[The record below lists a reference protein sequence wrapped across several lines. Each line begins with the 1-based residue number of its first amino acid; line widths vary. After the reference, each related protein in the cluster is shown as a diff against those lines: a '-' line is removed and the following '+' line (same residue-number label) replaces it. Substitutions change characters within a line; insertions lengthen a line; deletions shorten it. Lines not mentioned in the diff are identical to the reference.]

1 MMDSKLNITIRPCMY
16 NELQSVISINESTL
30 PENYPIYFYEQIM
43 EKYSDCFL
51 VSELKNSPKSI
62 IGYVMWRVE
71 RGISSFG
78 IQLVKKGHLVSL
90 AVSENYRRMGV
101 AKKLLIESMKKVCN
115 YNVNEFVLEVR
126 VSNFSAVN
134 LYQNVFNFKKIRVIE
149 KYYRDGEDA
158 LYLALKRENVNFI

>member
-1 MMDSKLNITIRPCMY
+1 MY

-51 VSELKNSPKSI
+51 VSELKNSSKSI

-115 YNVNEFVLEVR
+115 YNINEFVLEVR
-126 VSNFSAVN
+126 ASNFTAVN
-134 LYQNVFNFKKIRVIE
+134 LYQNIFNFKKIRVIE

-158 LYLALKRENVNFI
+158 LYLALKRESMNFT

>member
-1 MMDSKLNITIRPCMY
+1 MMDSKLNIIIRPCMY
-16 NELQSVISINESTL
+16 DELQSVISINESTL

-51 VSELKNSPKSI
+51 VSELRNSPKTI
-62 IGYVMWRVE
+62 NGYVMWRVE

-78 IQLVKKGHLVSL
+78 IQLIKKGHLVSL
-90 AVSENYRRMGV
+90 AVSENFRRMGI
-101 AKKLLIESMKKVCN
+101 AKKLIIESMKKVSN

-126 VSNFSAVN
+126 VSNIHAVK

-158 LYLALKRENVNFI
+158 LYLALKRENMNFI

>member
-1 MMDSKLNITIRPCMY
+1 MDSKLNIIIRPCMY
-16 NELQSVISINESTL
+16 DELQSVISINESTL

-51 VSELKNSPKSI
+51 VSELRNSPKTI
-62 IGYVMWRVE
+62 NGYVMWRVE

-78 IQLVKKGHLVSL
+78 IQLIKKGHLVSL
-90 AVSENYRRMGV
+90 AVSENFRRMGI
-101 AKKLLIESMKKVCN
+101 ATKLIIESMKKVSN
-115 YNVNEFVLEVR
+115 YNINEFVLEVR
-126 VSNFSAVN
+126 VSNIPAVK

-158 LYLALKRENVNFI
+158 LYLALKRENMNFI